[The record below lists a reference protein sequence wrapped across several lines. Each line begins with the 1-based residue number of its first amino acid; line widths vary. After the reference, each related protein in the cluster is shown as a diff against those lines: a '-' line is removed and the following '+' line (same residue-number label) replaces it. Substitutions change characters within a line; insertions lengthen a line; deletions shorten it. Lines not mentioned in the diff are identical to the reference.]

1 MDAVVP
7 VYRDGRG
14 HPVLF
19 GRACFAAVG
28 ALRGDVGARA
38 VLEAL
43 GDRLAQVPVE
53 ADAPLDV
60 DTPEVLAQL
69 GGARR

>member
-1 MDAVVP
+1 
-7 VYRDGRG
+7 YRDGRG

-19 GRACFAAVG
+19 ARACFEALG

-38 VLEAL
+38 VLDAL
-43 GDRLAQVPVE
+43 GERLALVE
-53 ADAPLDV
+53 VDGDAPLDV

-69 GGARR
+69 AALPGAGAT

>member
-1 MDAVVP
+1 MP

-19 GRACFAAVG
+19 GRACFDALAT
-28 ALRGDVGARA
+28 LRGDVGARA
-38 VLEAL
+38 VLESL
-43 GDRLAQVPVE
+43 GERLAEVPVD

-60 DTPEVLAQL
+60 DTPDVLGRL
-69 GGARR
+69 GGTPR